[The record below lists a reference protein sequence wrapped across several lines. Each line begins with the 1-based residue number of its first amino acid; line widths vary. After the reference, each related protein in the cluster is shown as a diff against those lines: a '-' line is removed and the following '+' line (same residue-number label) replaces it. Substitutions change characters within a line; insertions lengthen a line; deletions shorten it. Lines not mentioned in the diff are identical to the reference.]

1 MGRTAGG
8 DVFVMKV
15 RIYAQRNTGL
25 EELGAIVLKNG
36 RLVSEPKI
44 PALSILLSEPLIIS
58 GKTTRLLIDPAE
70 QPKMFLEA
78 LPMCV
83 RGSYFW
89 AGKVE
94 E

>member
-1 MGRTAGG
+1 
-8 DVFVMKV
+8 MKV

-25 EELGAIVLKNG
+25 EELGAIVLKDG
-36 RLVSEPKI
+36 QLVSEPKI
-44 PALSILLSEPLIIS
+44 PALNNLLSRPLIIY
-58 GKTTRLLIDPAE
+58 GKTTRMQIDPE
-70 QPKMFLEA
+70 GQPKMFLEA

-83 RGSYFW
+83 RGSSLW

>member
-1 MGRTAGG
+1 MDRTAGRG
-8 DVFVMKV
+8 VFVMKV

-25 EELGAIVLKNG
+25 EELGAIVLKDG
-36 RLVSEPKI
+36 QLISEPKI
-44 PALSILLSEPLIIS
+44 PALNVLLSEPLIIR
-58 GKTTRLLIDPAE
+58 GKTTRLLIDPE
-70 QPKMFLEA
+70 NQPKMFLEA

>member
-8 DVFVMKV
+8 TLFVMKV
-15 RIYAQRNTGL
+15 RIYAQRDTGP
-25 EELGAIVLKNG
+25 EELGAIVLKDG
-36 RLVSEPKI
+36 QLVSEPKI
-44 PALSILLSEPLIIS
+44 PALNNLLSEPLIVY
-58 GKTTRLLIDPAE
+58 GKTTRILIDPEE

-78 LPMCV
+78 LPMCM